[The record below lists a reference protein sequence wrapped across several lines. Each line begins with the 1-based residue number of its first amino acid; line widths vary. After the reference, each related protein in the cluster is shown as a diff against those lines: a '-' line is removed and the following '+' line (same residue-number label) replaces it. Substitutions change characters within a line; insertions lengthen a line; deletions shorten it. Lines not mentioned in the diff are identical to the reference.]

1 MNNGDQ
7 DAQLRISPRIAV
19 TQTAKVLWHLRG
31 IVVILLL
38 LFLILAAV
46 MYYWGGT
53 VNLVTRGPSTMGD
66 TLYFCAITALT
77 IGYGDVVATTTLGH
91 IAGVF
96 LGLLGLLGTGV
107 MTASA
112 VYGIQAAARR
122 SRLVSR

>member
-38 LFLILAAV
+38 LFLILATV
-46 MYYWGGT
+46 VYYWGGT

-77 IGYGDVVATTTLGH
+77 IGYGDMVATTTLGR
-91 IAGVF
+91 IAAVL

-112 VYGIQAAARR
+112 VYGIQAAARQAGLLPR
-122 SRLVSR
+122 